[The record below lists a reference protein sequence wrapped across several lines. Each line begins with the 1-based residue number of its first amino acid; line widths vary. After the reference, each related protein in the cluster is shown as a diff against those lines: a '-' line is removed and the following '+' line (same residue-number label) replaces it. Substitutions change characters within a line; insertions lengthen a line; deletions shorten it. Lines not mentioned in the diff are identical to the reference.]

1 MSKDIKLMTFAAK
14 KATKLRLA
22 MQGYYP
28 VKKRGTAAD
37 EKRVGSATYYI
48 TTCGGGGSLSFQK
61 GRPRVVELGCS
72 FSFFV

>member
-28 VKKRGTAAD
+28 VKKRGTAAAD

-48 TTCGGGGSLSFQK
+48 TTCGGSLSFQK
-61 GRPRVVELGCS
+61 GRQRVVELGCS

>member
-22 MQGYYP
+22 MQAFYP

-61 GRPRVVELGCS
+61 GRPRVVELGCF